1 MTLGTAKGVLRNST
15 SSTCIYYGRATF
27 ANVPRTLLTVA
38 QELRCAVLVSYL
50 RLASAL
56 EAIPA
61 LAGWGLGRWT
71 PYD

>member
-1 MTLGTAKGVLRNST
+1 MQL
-15 SSTCIYYGRATF
+15 
-27 ANVPRTLLTVA
+27 
-38 QELRCAVLVSYL
+38 LVSYL

-61 LAGWGLGRWT
+61 LAGWGLGLAT